1 LDDPFEVKTTPVV
14 EKKSDPTP
22 PTAPAITL
30 DTAVVARKTV
40 PLNTLINGDN
50 VNEFFAT
57 VEGKQ
62 APEGGG
68 RHPAALR
75 GFYIVR
81 SVEAGQYL
89 YKSLTGK
96 EVVKEE
102 KPAPAGPVAPPPE
115 AKTVVAKPKPRFPR
129 LEQWFQSG
137 GTARKVI
144 WLEVAPDKW

>member
-1 LDDPFEVKTTPVV
+1 EGVV
-14 EKKSDPTP
+14 
-22 PTAPAITL
+22 
-30 DTAVVARKTV
+30 
-40 PLNTLINGDN
+40 
-50 VNEFFAT
+50 
-57 VEGKQ
+57 
-62 APEGGG
+62 
-68 RHPAALR
+68 RHPDDLR

-137 GTARKVI
+137 GTARKLLG
-144 WLEVAPDKW
+144 WEVAPEKGKRCDSEKKANDYNPDAEDRSGSGGQ